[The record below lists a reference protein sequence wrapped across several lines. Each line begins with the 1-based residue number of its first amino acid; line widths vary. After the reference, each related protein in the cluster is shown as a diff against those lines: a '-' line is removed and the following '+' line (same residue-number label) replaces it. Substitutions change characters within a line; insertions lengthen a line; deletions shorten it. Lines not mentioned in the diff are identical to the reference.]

1 MSHIQY
7 TICRSGT
14 YYYNRRVPSHAVEA
28 YGLFIRQALSRC
40 PDEAAE
46 YAKRLGYVLQ
56 ASWSNTT
63 KIQPV
68 EVATI
73 IESFKPKSVLLSE
86 MAEEY
91 LALREID
98 QVPPRSA
105 LSTFISLAGDRDV
118 GTYSREDAKLFVHH
132 LQLKG
137 NKTATIRRRINSL
150 SAIINYAHAELDLD
164 KRNPFTR
171 LIIRNEGQDASKRG
185 TFSNEQLKDGYEK
198 AIASGSQVKL
208 LMPLLGETG
217 CRLAE
222 IVGLELQDINME
234 QELIHIRPNSIRRLK
249 TKNSE
254 RTLPLVGYA
263 KTAMEQAVTDSDEKY
278 LFPRYV
284 RGGKCKADHASAA
297 LGKWLKKDFDGLTA
311 HCLRHTFR
319 DRLRA
324 VECPLE
330 LIDQIGGWSS
340 ISSIGSSYGMGYDLK
355 TIKKYLLRC
364 SMSVSKVEISSWYN
378 EVDN

>member
-1 MSHIQY
+1 M
-7 TICRSGT
+7 
-14 YYYNRRVPSHAVEA
+14 PSHAVEA
-28 YGLFIRQALSRC
+28 YGSFIRQALSKC

-46 YAKRLGYVLQ
+46 YAKRLGYVLE
-56 ASWSNTT
+56 ASWCITT
-63 KIQPV
+63 RLQPV
-68 EVATI
+68 DVATI
-73 IESFKPKSVLLSE
+73 IESFKPKSVLLSG

-118 GTYSREDAKLFVHH
+118 GTYTREDAKLFVHH
-132 LQLKG
+132 LHLRG

-150 SAIINYAHAELDLD
+150 SAILNYAYAELDLD

-171 LIIRNEGQDASKRG
+171 LIIRNEGRDVSKRG
-185 TFSNEQLKDGYEK
+185 TFTNEQLKQGYDK
-198 AIASGSQVKL
+198 ALASGSQVKL

-222 IVGLELQDINME
+222 IVGLELQDIDME
-234 QELIHIRPNSIRRLK
+234 NDLIYIRPNSIRRLK
-249 TKNSE
+249 TPNSE
-254 RTLPLVGYA
+254 RTLPLIGYA
-263 KTAMEQAVTDSDEKY
+263 KIAMEQALKDCDEKY

-284 RGGKCKADHASAA
+284 RAGVCKADYASAA
-297 LGKWLKKDFDGLTA
+297 LGKWLKKDFNGLTA

-324 VECPLE
+324 VKCPLE
-330 LIDQIGGWSS
+330 LIDQMGGWSS
-340 ISSIGSSYGMGYDLK
+340 IGTVGSKYGQGYDLNAVREQLEE
-355 TIKKYLLRC
+355 TGLY
-364 SMSVSKVEISSWYN
+364 
-378 EVDN
+378 

>member
-1 MSHIQY
+1 VSHIPY

-28 YGLFIRQALSRC
+28 YGSFIRQALSRC

-46 YAKRLGYVLQ
+46 YAKRLGYVLE

-63 KIQPV
+63 RIQPV
-68 EVATI
+68 DVVTI
-73 IESFKPKSVLLSE
+73 IESFKPKSALLSE

-91 LALREID
+91 LTLREIQ

-105 LSTFISLAGDRDV
+105 LATFISLAGDRDV
-118 GTYSREDAKLFVHH
+118 STYTREDAKLFVHH

-137 NKTATIRRRINSL
+137 NKTATIRRRINSIN
-150 SAIINYAHAELDLD
+150 AILNYAYAELDLD

-171 LIIRNEGQDASKRG
+171 LIIRNEGHDAQKRG
-185 TFSNEQLKDGYEK
+185 TFTYEQLKNGYDK
-198 AIASGSQVKL
+198 AIASGSQIKL

-222 IVGLELQDINME
+222 IVGLELQDIDME
-234 QELIHIRPNSIRRLK
+234 EELIHIRPNTIRRLK
-249 TKNSE
+249 TRNSE

-263 KTAMEQAVTDSDEKY
+263 KVAMKLALDQADERY
-278 LFPRYV
+278 LYPRYLKDGTC
-284 RGGKCKADHASAA
+284 RATHASAA
-297 LGKWLKKDFDGLTA
+297 LGKWLKRDFGLTA
-311 HCLRHTFR
+311 HSLRHTFR

-324 VECPLE
+324 SGCPLE
-330 LIDQIGGWSS
+330 LIDQIGGWASVATIGSKYGNGYELNAISKQLKVIS
-340 ISSIGSSYGMGYDLK
+340 ISD
-355 TIKKYLLRC
+355 T
-364 SMSVSKVEISSWYN
+364 
-378 EVDN
+378 

>member
-1 MSHIQY
+1 
-7 TICRSGT
+7 
-14 YYYNRRVPSHAVEA
+14 VPSHAVEA
-28 YGLFIRQALSRC
+28 YGSLIRQALSRC

-46 YAKRLGYVLQ
+46 YAKRLGYVLE
-56 ASWSNTT
+56 ASWSNSTR
-63 KIQPV
+63 IQPV
-68 EVATI
+68 DVVTI

-98 QVPPRSA
+98 LVPPRTA
-105 LSTFISLAGDRDV
+105 VATFISLAGDRDV
-118 GTYSREDAKLFVHH
+118 GTYTREDAKLFVHH

-150 SAIINYAHAELDLD
+150 SAILNYAYAELDLD

-171 LIIRNEGQDASKRG
+171 LMIRNEGYDVTKRG
-185 TFSNEQLKDGYEK
+185 TFTHEQLKQGYDK

-222 IVGLELQDINME
+222 IVGLELQDIDME
-234 QELIHIRPNSIRRLK
+234 NELIHIRPNSIRRLK
-249 TKNSE
+249 TSNSE
-254 RTLPLVGYA
+254 RTLPLVGYG
-263 KTAMEQAVTDSDEKY
+263 KVAMKLALEQADERY
-278 LFPRYV
+278 LYPRYLK
-284 RGGKCKADHASAA
+284 GGTCRATHASNA
-297 LGKWLKKDFDGLTA
+297 LGKWLKRDFRMTA
-311 HCLRHTFR
+311 HSLRHRFR

-324 VECPLE
+324 SGCPLE

-340 ISSIGSSYGMGYDLK
+340 IGTIGSKYGQGYELDAVREQL
-355 TIKKYLLRC
+355 IGIC
-364 SMSVSKVEISSWYN
+364 IE
-378 EVDN
+378 D

>member
-1 MSHIQY
+1 M
-7 TICRSGT
+7 
-14 YYYNRRVPSHAVEA
+14 PSHAVEA
-28 YGLFIRQALSRC
+28 YGSFIRQALSKY

-46 YAKRLGYVLQ
+46 YAKRLSYVLE
-56 ASWSNTT
+56 ASWSHTT
-63 KIQPV
+63 RIQSV
-68 EVATI
+68 DVATI

-86 MAEEY
+86 TAEEY

-98 QVPPRSA
+98 QVPPRTA
-105 LSTFISLAGDRDV
+105 LATFISLAGDRDV
-118 GTYSREDAKLFVHH
+118 GTYTREDAKLFVHH

-150 SAIINYAHAELDLD
+150 SAILNYAYAELDLD

-171 LIIRNEGQDASKRG
+171 LIIRNEGQDVSKRG
-185 TFSNEQLKDGYEK
+185 TFTNEQLKQGYDK

-222 IVGLELQDINME
+222 IVGLELQDIDME
-234 QELIHIRPNSIRRLK
+234 NDLIHIRPNSIRRLK
-249 TKNSE
+249 TPNSK

-263 KTAMEQAVTDSDEKY
+263 KVAMKLALKQADDRY
-278 LFPRYV
+278 LYPRYLKDETC
-284 RGGKCKADHASAA
+284 RATHASAA
-297 LGKWLKKDFDGLTA
+297 LGKWLKKDFGMTA
-311 HCLRHTFR
+311 HSLRHTFR

-324 VECPLE
+324 SGCQLE

-340 ISSIGSSYGMGYDLK
+340 IGTIGSKYGQGYDLDAVREQLDAVK
-355 TIKKYLLRC
+355 
-364 SMSVSKVEISSWYN
+364 IS
-378 EVDN
+378 

>member
-28 YGLFIRQALSRC
+28 YGSFIRQSLSKC

-46 YAKRLGYVLQ
+46 YAKRLGYVLE

-63 KIQPV
+63 RIQPV
-68 EVATI
+68 DVATI

-98 QVPPRSA
+98 QVPPRTA
-105 LSTFISLAGDRDV
+105 LATFISLAGDRDV
-118 GTYSREDAKLFVHH
+118 GTYTREDAKLFVHH
-132 LQLKG
+132 LHLKG

-150 SAIINYAHAELDLD
+150 SAILNYAYAELDLD

-171 LIIRNEGQDASKRG
+171 LIIRNEGHDASKRG
-185 TFSNEQLKDGYEK
+185 TFTNEQLKQGYEK

-222 IVGLELQDINME
+222 IVGLELQDIDME
-234 QELIHIRPNSIRRLK
+234 NDLIHIRPNSIRRLK
-249 TKNSE
+249 TRNSK

-263 KTAMEQAVTDSDEKY
+263 KMAMELALEQADDRY
-278 LFPRYV
+278 LYPRYLKDGAC
-284 RGGKCKADHASAA
+284 RATHASNA
-297 LGKWLKKDFDGLTA
+297 LGKCLKKDFGLTA
-311 HCLRHTFR
+311 HSLRHTFR

-324 VECPLE
+324 SGYPLE

-340 ISSIGSSYGMGYDLK
+340 IGTIGSKYGQGYDLD
-355 TIKKYLLRC
+355 
-364 SMSVSKVEISSWYN
+364 SVRVQLNAVSLS
-378 EVDN
+378 